1 MHILSLQSWLTDFNL
16 DQLTVNVLSQSI
28 ETAVMHKSIL
38 SENQMM
44 YPRVVTPHYTSLFRL
59 KTKSGLPSCLSLSN
73 HMWILV
79 GTELQS
85 GSITQLPHLSRPL
98 LFVTNIRL
106 CVPNNIF
113 FGERLHSFRVEIW
126 MGLFRDDLTF
136 FHLGMT
142 VTLCLCLTVA
152 IMRIIAVEPLQ

>member
-1 MHILSLQSWLTDFNL
+1 MQIN
-16 DQLTVNVLSQSI
+16 
-28 ETAVMHKSIL
+28 KSIL
-38 SENQMM
+38 SENQII
-44 YPRVVTPHYTSLFRL
+44 YPRVVTPHYPILVRL
-59 KTKSGLPSCLSLSN
+59 KNKSGLPSCLSLSN
-73 HMWILV
+73 HVWIWV

-126 MGLFRDDLTF
+126 MDLFRDDLTF
-136 FHLGMT
+136 SHLGMT
-142 VTLCLCLTVA
+142 VILRRCVTVT
-152 IMRIIAVEPLQ
+152 IMRIIAVEPLQWYFLVWYWAVAEKTGSSEEESLLGEPV